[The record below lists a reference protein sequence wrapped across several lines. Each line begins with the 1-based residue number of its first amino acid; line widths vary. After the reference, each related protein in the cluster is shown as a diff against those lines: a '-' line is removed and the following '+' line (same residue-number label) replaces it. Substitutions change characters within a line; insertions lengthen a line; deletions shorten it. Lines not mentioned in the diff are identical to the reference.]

1 MDGLDGYGWDLCVG
15 LLYEHRFAMLIKYS
29 KINFL
34 VTGAEPFRGDII
46 STTQYGLDVTF
57 HQDSVTIIIYISV
70 FFLLLLLREAF
81 VALVPLPL
89 GLSSCLLGG
98 PPLPTPT

>member
-1 MDGLDGYGWDLCVG
+1 MIKSLTQPQKTMVKMVRYLFFVVN
-15 LLYEHRFAMLIKYS
+15 LFSFFFAASALHLLIKYS

-57 HQDSVTIIIYISV
+57 HQDSVTIIMISV
-70 FFLLLLLREAF
+70 SSFF
-81 VALVPLPL
+81 
-89 GLSSCLLGG
+89 SSF
-98 PPLPTPT
+98 

>member
-1 MDGLDGYGWDLCVG
+1 MDGYGWDLCVG